1 MYSGRPAEI
10 FYIYV
15 LRNIQM
21 VSDFPA
27 HMNKSALLMQ
37 LNSDLIVNTICLQTK
52 LVLMLA
58 LATYG
63 TLAEF
68 TIIYSYTV
76 PQEFA
81 SDCTR
86 HLCAAG
92 FPSSVQN

>member
-1 MYSGRPAEI
+1 
-10 FYIYV
+10 
-15 LRNIQM
+15 
-21 VSDFPA
+21 
-27 HMNKSALLMQ
+27 MQ

-86 HLCAAG
+86 RISAQPVFRAP
-92 FPSSVQN
+92 FKIDRSPKNN